1 MPTIRLGDEDR
12 EKFGCDEWLPFEDRV
27 LTTEGE
33 ALEDAGGSVKALADS
48 ARVAWWRT
56 MVWLALYRAGITKPY
71 SEVHFDLNAIDIDDG
86 GPGKAPSGSSASRTR
101 RTSASST
108 PRSRRTGSKS

>member
-12 EKFGCDEWLPFEDRV
+12 ERFGCEESLPFEDRV

-33 ALEDAGGSVKALADS
+33 ALEDAGGSIKALADRS
-48 ARVAWWRT
+48 TVAWWRT
-56 MVWLALYRAGITKPY
+56 TVWLALYRAGIRKPY
-71 SEVHFDLNAIDIDDG
+71 DEVHFDLNAIQIQDDE
-86 GPGKAPSGSSASRTR
+86 PGKAKSGSSASRTR